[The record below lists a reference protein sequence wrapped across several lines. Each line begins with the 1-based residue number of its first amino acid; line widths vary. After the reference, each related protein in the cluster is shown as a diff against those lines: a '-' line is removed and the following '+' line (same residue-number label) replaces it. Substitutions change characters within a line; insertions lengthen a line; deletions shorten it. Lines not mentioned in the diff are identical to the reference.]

1 MTSSQLRRTLD
12 GVGDAERTGRTRL
25 AWLAAVVVAV
35 GVAGL
40 LVATVVAGG
49 PASSPSSRKADAI
62 LRRLQPRIWSR
73 AGTSRTRALLTA
85 QQASFSIPRSVPAGG
100 VAILVRNGRNVAAEA
115 FLHKAS
121 APPVISQAQAE
132 ADARRIDNA
141 PGLRVSAATYA
152 NVTVVADVSPPG
164 GPPLSSPSLVVDR
177 NVWVVVV
184 TARRPV
190 GIPMGC
196 TSAGQCPQAQVSNDT
211 LLLDP
216 VTGTLLYGF
225 FS

>member
-1 MTSSQLRRTLD
+1 MRVRRTW
-12 GVGDAERTGRTRL
+12 VGTSAG
-25 AWLAAVVVAV
+25 LAAI
-35 GVAGL
+35 GGL
-40 LVATVVAGG
+40 LAVTV
-49 PASSPSSRKADAI
+49 PASGASVASASRAADAI
-62 LRRLQPRIWSR
+62 LHRLQPSIWSR
-73 AGTSRTRALLTA
+73 AGTARERALLTA
-85 QQASFSIPRSVPAGG
+85 RQASFSVPRSVPAGG

-115 FLHKAS
+115 FLHRAS

-132 ADARRIDNA
+132 ADALQIDNA
-141 PGLRVSAATYA
+141 PGLQVSSATYA
-152 NVTVVADVSPPG
+152 NVTVAADVSPPG

-184 TARRPV
+184 TAPSPV

-196 TSAGQCPQAQVSNDT
+196 TSAGQCPEAQVSNDT